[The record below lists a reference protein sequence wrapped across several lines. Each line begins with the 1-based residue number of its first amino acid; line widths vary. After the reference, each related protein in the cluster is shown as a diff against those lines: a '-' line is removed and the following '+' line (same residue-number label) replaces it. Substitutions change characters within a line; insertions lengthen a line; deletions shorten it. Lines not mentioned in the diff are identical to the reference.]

1 MNMSNIYKIID
12 DLCSTMKTIITDVE
26 DKRRKNPGT
35 MNIAELM
42 NRHHLE
48 NQHSNIIAFLL
59 NPNEKHHHPNYG
71 NEFLTVLKEKGLGI
85 QGETIKSVKREDST
99 DELRRMDL
107 FIQTEKD
114 YIIIENK
121 VWADDQV
128 EQIKDY
134 IDFVK
139 NNICSEENIFV
150 VYLTPFEKLP
160 SEKSISQDN
169 LNKLIAQKRY
179 INLTYQKDILAWL
192 ERLETREDE
201 KELQA
206 GIIQYID
213 VVKGVTNQRQEIFNM
228 NQEIAKELFEKYG
241 NLNRDQL
248 KEKLRAVYDFQNNI
262 NLVLFMNF
270 FEDGYKEA
278 NGKLLLLCNGKDDYK
293 NIDDWEKDVL
303 NFQDHFGVRFV
314 DTENDIKKDLFV
326 RGVLNYP
333 EFIFAVTKGEI
344 PDFNKWLYYAEEE
357 GYESVGR
364 LDSWVLD
371 AILARGKQT
380 GWEDSGRK
388 LSSHVV
394 KEWFEIA

>member
-1 MNMSNIYKIID
+1 MNMNNTYKIID
-12 DLCSTMKTIITDVE
+12 DLCSTMRTIITDVE

-139 NNICSEENIFV
+139 NNIYSEENIFV

-213 VVKGVTNQRQEIFNM
+213 VVKGITNQRQEIFNM

-248 KEKLRAVYDFQNNI
+248 KEKLRAVYDFQKNI

-270 FEDGYKEA
+270 FEDVYKEA

-303 NFQDHFGVRFV
+303 NFQDHFGVRFIEAE
-314 DTENDIKKDLFV
+314 TDIKKDLFI
-326 RGVLNYP
+326 RNSN
-333 EFIFAVTKGEI
+333 EFIFAVTKGKLTDI
-344 PDFNKWLYYAEEE
+344 DYYTEEE
-357 GYESVGR
+357 GYESASGIN
-364 LDSWVLD
+364 SWFLN
-371 AILARGKQT
+371 AILAIGKQAT
-380 GWEDSGRK
+380 WEEDAGHQ
-388 LSSHVV
+388 LSTHVV
-394 KEWFEIA
+394 KYWFGIA

>member
-1 MNMSNIYKIID
+1 MNMNNTYKIID
-12 DLCSTMKTIITDVE
+12 DLCSTMRTIITDVE

-139 NNICSEENIFV
+139 NNIYSEENIFV

-213 VVKGVTNQRQEIFNM
+213 VVKGITNQRQEIFNM

-270 FEDGYKEA
+270 FEDVYKEA

-303 NFQDHFGVRFV
+303 NFQDHFGVRFIEAE
-314 DTENDIKKDLFV
+314 TDIKKDLFI
-326 RGVLNYP
+326 RNSN
-333 EFIFAVTKGEI
+333 EFIFAVTKGKLTDI
-344 PDFNKWLYYAEEE
+344 DYYTEEE
-357 GYESVGR
+357 GYESASGIN
-364 LDSWVLD
+364 SWFLN
-371 AILARGKQT
+371 AILAIGKQAT
-380 GWEDSGRK
+380 WEEDAGHQ
-388 LSSHVV
+388 LSTHVV
-394 KEWFEIA
+394 KYWFGIA